1 MTLQLISSVKSLQS
15 VFPSHLRED
24 DLGLL
29 VSLTDL
35 SSPGLQGDAESV
47 IAGELMTGAGGE
59 REDSGE
65 AACSKI
71 QIMPEPELVLNGI
84 RESWRSNSSEL
95 SPTSIGEH
103 QPTSTTNGVVAD
115 GPLEVSDSQRSEGS
129 LGEGCDVGIGN
140 ILHNPDVL
148 LEVVTDNS
156 FLDPNIG
163 NHRVRRILYLVGL
176 IEERIFTETSQCY
189 H

>member
-59 REDSGE
+59 REDRGVG
-65 AACSKI
+65 ACSNNHI
-71 QIMPEPELVLNGI
+71 T
-84 RESWRSNSSEL
+84 SSTSL
-95 SPTSIGEH
+95 ARPDPTSA
-103 QPTSTTNGVVAD
+103 TDGVIAD
-115 GPLEVSDSQRSEGS
+115 GPLEVTDS
-129 LGEGCDVGIGN
+129 
-140 ILHNPDVL
+140 
-148 LEVVTDNS
+148 
-156 FLDPNIG
+156 
-163 NHRVRRILYLVGL
+163 
-176 IEERIFTETSQCY
+176 
-189 H
+189 